1 MKKFL
6 KRLLIIFSIFFV
18 LTIITLVVI
27 ASVFEDTIGKRVIT
41 EVNKQLTSE
50 LTVGGFDLSVIRTFP
65 NLGANL
71 QKVVLEDSRDG
82 VLLEAEEIS
91 FRLGLFSLL
100 GSEVK
105 VKSVVIS
112 DGALNIDID
121 RKGKGNFDI
130 FKSSGEETTEES
142 NGDGTGISLGEAR
155 LNDIELIYADASTH
169 QNISGTIQKAVFS
182 GQFSSKQ
189 FALKSNATLESNF
202 VELDKDRYFVG
213 KKISYDTKV
222 AVDFE
227 NGSYLID
234 DAKVTIES
242 NVFGV
247 DGSIEIRDDAT
258 IYYDL
263 FFNGEDV
270 NLASVLQ
277 MLPERYL
284 ENMQDFDSGGDFE
297 ITGSVKGEA
306 TAKKNP
312 AIRVDLNMTNGKIS
326 SSKMDGS
333 LKDVSFKAAFDN
345 GKHQNN
351 ASSSFKIEGFKG
363 YFNRELL
370 ELELEVDD
378 LDNPD
383 IDFSMDGVLPLDVVY
398 GLFNDPRI
406 SDGSGEVEIKKFQLK
421 GRYKDMINTRRIARV
436 KTSGELEFDDASLTI
451 NEEKMTIDR
460 GWLQLKDNTLTVKDF
475 KLEGAGSD
483 ITFNGL
489 AYNTIPVLFS
499 DSLNTERSELEF
511 EAELKSSQ
519 LDLDRLIGLSLL
531 SEEEAQDVATKVD
544 SVKEARI
551 QNRERL
557 TSFLK
562 GTFNARVDDF
572 NYNKIEGKDFRGKL
586 VFDNS
591 QLYIEGVTT
600 GMGGN
605 FKLDGTVYFED
616 EPRLTAK
623 LVCDQINVKEFF
635 RQSENFGQDVLK
647 SEYLKGQLDA
657 KIAIYAYW
665 DQEGHFDEDK
675 LRVLAGVG
683 IKEGELEGFKMLE
696 DFSTFVNI
704 KDLNHIKFTNL
715 QNFLEIRKR
724 RITIPV
730 MFIQSN
736 ALNLTMSGEHS
747 FDQEIEYNI
756 KVNAGQV
763 IMAKFKKHDPSLR
776 PHKARRN
783 GFFNLYYS
791 ILGTIDDYNFVSA
804 KKEIK
809 EDFEL
814 SQMRKVKIREA
825 LEKEFGIVELID
837 EPVDWRDIPE
847 MDNNFDPNNEEYL
860 DWEIEGGR
868 GDKE

>member
-6 KRLLIIFSIFFV
+6 KRLLIILGIFFV
-18 LTIITLVVI
+18 LTITVLVVI
-27 ASVFEDTIGKRVIT
+27 ASVFEDTIGKRVIS

-71 QKVVLEDSRDG
+71 KKVVLEDSRDG
-82 VLLEAEEIS
+82 VLLETEEIS

-105 VKSVVIS
+105 VKSIVIS
-112 DGALNIDID
+112 DGALNIEID
-121 RKGKGNFDI
+121 RKGNGNFDI
-130 FKSSGEETTEES
+130 FKTSEEETTEKS
-142 NGDGTGISLGEAR
+142 SGDGTGISLGEAR
-155 LNDIELIYADASTH
+155 LNDIELIYADASTR
-169 QNISGTIQKAVFS
+169 QNIAGTIQKAIFS

-189 FALKSNATLESNF
+189 FSLKSNAELMSNF
-202 VELDKDRYFVG
+202 VEIDGDRYLAG
-213 KKISYDTKV
+213 KKISYDTKM
-222 AVDFE
+222 AVDLE
-227 NGSYLID
+227 KGTYLID
-234 DAKVTIES
+234 DATLSIES
-242 NVFGV
+242 NTFGV
-247 DGSIEIRDDAT
+247 DGSIEMRDDAT
-258 IYYDL
+258 TYYDL

-270 NLASVLQ
+270 SLSSVLQ
-277 MLPERYL
+277 MLPESYL
-284 ENMQDFDSGGDFE
+284 ENMQDFDSRGDFE
-297 ITGSVKGEA
+297 ITGTIKGEA
-306 TAKKNP
+306 TQRTNP
-312 AIRVDLNMTNGKIS
+312 AIRVDLKMNNGKIS
-326 SSKMDGS
+326 SSRMDGT
-333 LKDVSFKAAFDN
+333 LKDVSFSAVFDN
-345 GKHQNN
+345 GKNQNN
-351 ASSSFKIEGFKG
+351 ESSTFRIEGFKG

-370 ELELEVDD
+370 ELQLEVND

-383 IDFSMDGVLPLDVVY
+383 IDFAMDGVLPLDMVY

-406 SDGSGEVEIKKFQLK
+406 SDGSGEVEIKRLQLK
-421 GRYKDMINTRRIARV
+421 GRYKDMINTRRVARV

-460 GWLQLKDNTLTVKDF
+460 GQLELKDNTLTIKDF

-483 ITFNGL
+483 VTFNGL

-499 DSLNTERSELEF
+499 DSLNSERSELEF

-519 LDLDRLIGLSLL
+519 LDLDRLIGLSLV
-531 SEEEAQDVATKVD
+531 SEEEIEEVPTKVD

-551 QNRERL
+551 QQRERL

-562 GTFNARVDDF
+562 GTFNAHVDDF

-591 QLYIEGVTT
+591 QLLIDGTTT

-616 EPRLTAK
+616 EPHLTAK
-623 LVCDQINVKEFF
+623 LVCDHIDVKEFF
-635 RQSENFGQDVLK
+635 RQSEDFGQDVLQYK
-647 SEYLKGQLDA
+647 NMEGKLDA
-657 KIAIYAYW
+657 KIAIFAYW

-683 IKEGELEGFKMLE
+683 VKEGELVGFKLLE

-704 KDLNHIKFTNL
+704 KDLKHIKFTNL

-736 ALNLTMSGEHS
+736 ALNLTLSGEHS
-747 FDQEIEYNI
+747 FDQEIKYNV

-763 IMAKFKKHDPSLR
+763 IMAKFKKHDPNLS

-804 KKEIK
+804 KREIK

-814 SQMRKVKIREA
+814 SQMRKQKIREA

-847 MDNNFDPNNEEYL
+847 MDTDFDPANEDFL
-860 DWEIEGGR
+860 DWEIEGGS
-868 GDKE
+868 GDN